1 MEEINSVD
9 LNTDYVFGHVPDS
22 SSCKLLLPYSRE
34 PHLDMKIERI
44 IRITKIS
51 YLI

>member
-9 LNTDYVFGHVPDS
+9 LNTDYVFGHGAR
-22 SSCKLLLPYSRE
+22 LPHSRE

-51 YLI
+51 SLI